1 MTNLENLDRSQ
12 LQGLYKQLLEYKN
25 LSKKL
30 WKRGRTQFQNT
41 LLWKDTFVV
50 EYHPSLEV
58 WYVQEQA
65 KNVFQKVF
73 GKTPENSEI
82 SFQSSSKLLW
92 GMKVYCNDFLVDM
105 SFLKFY
111 NQIKK

>member
-12 LQGLYKQLLEYKN
+12 LQELYKQLLEYKN

-30 WKRGRTQFQNT
+30 WKRGKTQFQNK

-58 WYVQEQA
+58 WYVEDQA
-65 KNVFQKVF
+65 KSVFQKVF
-73 GKTPENSEI
+73 GKTPDKSEI
-82 SFQSSSKLLW
+82 SFQSSSSLLG
-92 GMKVYCNDFLVDM
+92 GMKIYWNDFLVDM

-111 NQIKK
+111 NKIKK